1 MGWRTLINHNGN
13 TIVGGP
19 AYHICVLT
27 MGVHDLWDNAPVG
40 PWVPVASTKSEWPAF
55 DLSWNCESFR
65 DSLNNMFACSPQP
78 QVLCCLAFLFGM
90 HWGHFT
96 SWNVMLS
103 VSWHN
108 MRADFYSLSL
118 CVSLSCSLTHSVCL
132 SLSLSCSL
140 SHPLCLCICV
150 CVCVCVSLSLSPT
163 LSVCVCVSLSLSSP
177 LSLTCSASV
186 CRSRSLPINCIGS
199 QQGRITHSRFFYTGF
214 KAHATKSS
222 KKLNQSPGH
231 NIDNNIIMII
241 ICSQYQVKNNQYYIF
256 N

>member
-108 MRADFYSLSL
+108 MRVDFYSLSL

-140 SHPLCLCICV
+140 SHSLALFLRVCVSLSHPLCICV
-150 CVCVCVSLSLSPT
+150 CASLSLSELSLSLAHLLCICLSLSLSPHQLHRVT
-163 LSVCVCVSLSLSSP
+163 ARKNH
-177 LSLTCSASV
+177 T
-186 CRSRSLPINCIGS
+186 
-199 QQGRITHSRFFYTGF
+199 F
-214 KAHATKSS
+214 KI
-222 KKLNQSPGH
+222 L
-231 NIDNNIIMII
+231 
-241 ICSQYQVKNNQYYIF
+241 
-256 N
+256 